1 MDPSV
6 DPPRNEQGLNFLL
19 RDLTIVASMNDPAML
34 VLFKF
39 YLFICRI
46 SFKTFP
52 FITRGRRVQENFWL
66 QYI

>member
-39 YLFICRI
+39 YLFICCI